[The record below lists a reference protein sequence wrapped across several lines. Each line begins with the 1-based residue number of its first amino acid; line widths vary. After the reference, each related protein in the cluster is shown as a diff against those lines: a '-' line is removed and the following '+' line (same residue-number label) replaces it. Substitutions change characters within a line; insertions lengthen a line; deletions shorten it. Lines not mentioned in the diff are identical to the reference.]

1 MKLFGHPIHLM
12 FIHFPAAFFPMDF
25 VCSLIYRYTGV
36 QSFADASFYAMSGG
50 AMLGWIAV
58 IFGTFD
64 LLTVLEKQPD
74 VMKKALLHG
83 GINIVV
89 IMVYSVL
96 AYAQYKQVS
105 WFQPDGI
112 VVLIVKA
119 FTIAFMIVGNFIGGS
134 LILKHRV
141 AVENG

>member
-12 FIHFPAAFFPMDF
+12 FIHFPAALFPMDF
-25 VCSLIYRYTGV
+25 ACSIIYRYTGV

-64 LLTVLEKQPD
+64 LLAVLEKHPD
-74 VMKKALLHG
+74 AMKKALLHG
-83 GINIVV
+83 GTNIVV
-89 IMVYSVL
+89 IIVYSML
-96 AYAQYKQVS
+96 AYAQYQQAS
-105 WFQPDGI
+105 WLQTDGI
-112 VVLIVKA
+112 LILIVKA
-119 FTIAFMIVGNFIGGS
+119 FVIALMVVGNFIGGS

-141 AVENG
+141 AVENE